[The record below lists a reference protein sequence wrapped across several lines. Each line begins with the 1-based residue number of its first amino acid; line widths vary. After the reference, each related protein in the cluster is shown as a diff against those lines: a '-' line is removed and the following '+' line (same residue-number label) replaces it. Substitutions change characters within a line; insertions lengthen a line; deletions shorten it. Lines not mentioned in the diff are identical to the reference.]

1 MRKSLLTLAI
11 GSCIASNA
19 IAETFQ
25 LEEIVVTAQKR
36 AESLQDVP
44 ISVAATSGEKLTEAG
59 IGALTD
65 LSNYVPNLRA
75 VEGAQSPSLFIRGIG
90 SGNNAGFEQ
99 SVATYSDGIY
109 VGRAFQSRASFMDLE
124 RVEVLR
130 GPQGILFGKNSIAG
144 AISLVSAKPTNEF
157 EAKVSLKHEPEYNTN
172 ETNAYISGP
181 LSDTLAARLAVRYL
195 EDDGFYENSMQ
206 DRDETAVEDSAAR
219 LMLTWDA
226 SDDLSATFKFEH
238 SDIQRKGRQMEVAD
252 YGIYPLTPAGSSL
265 QDDVTLNHKRRTNV
279 DEENSY
285 RGNLASVQ
293 LDWDVAGGTLTSL
306 TTYTEYTYSDL
317 QDLDLTEVPVVVA
330 QTDEEF
336 DQVSQEIRFVSPG
349 GETVDYIIGAFY
361 QESDQLFI
369 EDAQFD
375 LGNLDGATP
384 QVLPYREFKQEG
396 KSWAVFGQATWN
408 ITEAFRTTLG
418 MRYAVEEKE
427 GSRSQTT
434 WVPAFN
440 DSVENTP
447 LAPAFLALY
456 NWADHDG
463 ANALSGEDT
472 SYNFTPSVN
481 VQYDI
486 DEDTMVYA
494 SFSTGYKSGG
504 YDARGINGLAAGVG
518 PITATTSGLDNFH
531 YDDEKAETI
540 EIGAKMTLL
549 DGAAELNAALF
560 HTEYTDM
567 QVSIHDGGVGF
578 AVQNAGEAR
587 VQGLEMDGRWQLTES
602 LMATASVAYL
612 DFEWTDYKAGVCPK
626 DGSLPASPT
635 VTGNC
640 DYTGKE
646 NVHTPEWSMSLGF
659 SHSYMLSDA
668 LELKSALDMNFKDNH
683 YTSVDLDSRQEQGAY
698 TLVNAR
704 VALTPADA
712 NWEVALVGN
721 NLTDREVKLFGA
733 NIANSNGGY
742 TNMLNRPRTIAIEGS
757 YSF

>member
-1 MRKSLLTLAI
+1 MRESLLSIAI
-11 GSCIASNA
+11 ASCIASSA

-25 LEEIVVTAQKR
+25 LEEIIVTAQKR

-44 ISVAATSGEKLTEAG
+44 ISVAATSGEKLSEAG
-59 IGALTD
+59 IGALTE
-65 LSNYVPNLRA
+65 LSNYVPNLRV
-75 VEGAQSPSLFIRGIG
+75 VEGVQSPSLFIRGIG

-109 VGRAFQSRASFMDLE
+109 VGRARQSRASFMDLE

-144 AISLVSAKPTNEF
+144 AISLVSAKPTDEF
-157 EAKVSLKHEPEYNTN
+157 EGKVSIKHEPEYNTT
-172 ETNAYISGP
+172 ETNAFISGP
-181 LSDTLAARLAVRYL
+181 LSDTVAARLAVRYL
-195 EDDGFYENSMQ
+195 EDDGFYENSLQ

-226 SDDLSATFKFEH
+226 RDDLSATFKFEH

-252 YGIYPLTPAGSSL
+252 YGIYPLTPSGPSL
-265 QDDVTLNHKRRTNV
+265 QDDVTLDHKRRTNV

-285 RGNLASVQ
+285 RGNLASAQ

-306 TTYTEYTYSDL
+306 TTYTDYTYSDL

-349 GETVDYIIGAFY
+349 DETVDYIIGAFY

-427 GSRSQTT
+427 GARSQTT

-447 LAPAFLALY
+447 LAPALLALY

-463 ANALSGEDT
+463 ANALSGSDT
-472 SYNFTPSVN
+472 SYNFTPSIN

-518 PITATTSGLDNFH
+518 PITDTTSGLDNFH
-531 YDDEKAETI
+531 YEDEKAKTI
-540 EIGAKMTLL
+540 EVGAKMTLL

-578 AVQNAGEAR
+578 SVKNAGEAR

-612 DFEWTDYKAGVCPK
+612 DFDWTDYKAGVCPH

-635 VTGNC
+635 VAGNC

-646 NVHTPEWSMSLGF
+646 NIHTPEWSMSLGF
-659 SHSYMLSDA
+659 SQSYMLSDA

-683 YTSVDLDSRQEQGAY
+683 YTSANLDSRQEQSAY

-704 VALTPADA
+704 VALTPANA
-712 NWEVALVGN
+712 NWEVALMGN
-721 NLTDREVKLFGA
+721 NLTDREVKLLGA
-733 NIANSNGGY
+733 NIANSDGGY
-742 TNMLNRPRTIAIEGS
+742 ANMLNRPRTIAVEGS

>member
-1 MRKSLLTLAI
+1 MRESLLSIAI
-11 GSCIASNA
+11 AGCIASSA
-19 IAETFQ
+19 YAETFQ

-144 AISLVSAKPTNEF
+144 AISLVSAKPTDEV
-157 EAKVSLKHEPEYNTN
+157 EGKVSIKHEPEYNTT
-172 ETNAYISGP
+172 ETNAFISGP
-181 LSDTLAARLAVRYL
+181 LSDTVAARLAVRYL
-195 EDDGFYENSMQ
+195 EDDGFYENSLQ

-219 LMLTWDA
+219 LILTWDA
-226 SDDLSATFKFEH
+226 RDDLSATFKFEH

-252 YGIYPLTPAGSSL
+252 YGIYPLTPSGSSL

-306 TTYTEYTYSDL
+306 TTYTDYTYSDL

-361 QESDQLFI
+361 QESDQIFI

-408 ITEAFRTTLG
+408 ITEEFRTTLG

-463 ANALSGEDT
+463 ENALSGSDT
-472 SYNFTPSVN
+472 SYNFTPSIN

-486 DEDTMVYA
+486 NEDTMVYA

-540 EIGAKMTLL
+540 ELGAKMTLL

-612 DFEWTDYKAGVCPK
+612 DFEWTDYQAGVCPK

-704 VALTPADA
+704 VALTPANA